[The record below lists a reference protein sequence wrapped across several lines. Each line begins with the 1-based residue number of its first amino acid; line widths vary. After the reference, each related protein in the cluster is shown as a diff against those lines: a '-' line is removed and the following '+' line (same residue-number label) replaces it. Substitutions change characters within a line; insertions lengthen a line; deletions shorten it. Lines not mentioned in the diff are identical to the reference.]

1 LAGAPAWMLANLL
14 RVLPLAATLE
24 RAVTDAA
31 EILLAAGIVFA
42 LAYGLLR
49 SRIGILRWP
58 LLSVSLLTLGFGT
71 ALGAWAWHEQRPRDV
86 RGSATEEFSET
97 LRTETTQAK
106 PRKAKKKKKLT
117 GRLYEEQWPTYGYD
131 VQRTHLAPGW
141 RRLRPPY
148 HGLWKVKVRADIEFP
163 PSVAYGKV
171 YVAQQKGRFFALN
184 ARTGKVVW
192 TRHFTRCAAASPTI
206 ADGIVYQ
213 AYMHELP
220 CQKHAG
226 GADGFVVA
234 WNARNGKEYWRVR
247 AGSVESSPVVVG
259 KNLYF
264 GSWDRHLYAYR
275 LRGKRRPLLRWTFT
289 ADDQIVA
296 APAYAGRTLYIA
308 TSNGSV
314 YGVDAKTG
322 RQRWHATS
330 FARFGRREYFY
341 ATPTVA
347 YGRVFI
353 GNADGTVYAF
363 GATTGHLLW
372 AHEVGTY
379 VYTAAAVWRRTVF
392 VGTWD
397 GTFIA
402 LDARTGEPRWRF
414 SAPSGITGAPT
425 VLAGL
430 VYFST
435 CGRCGAG
442 GLRRVKIG
450 PRAAFGLNARNGDPI
465 WRFHDGKYSAL
476 VADGFRVYI
485 SGRNKVYALIPELR
499 FQQLRKAKAREKCRE
514 LKRARARARC
524 LSKARRGTSSGK
536 RGSGTAGRTS
546 KSKSRQRPPRRS

>member
-1 LAGAPAWMLANLL
+1 
-14 RVLPLAATLE
+14 LPLAASLE

-31 EILLAAGIVFA
+31 EILLAAGVVLA
-42 LAYGLLR
+42 LAYAFLR

-71 ALGAWAWHEQRPRDV
+71 ALGAWAWHEKRPRDV
-86 RGSATEEFSET
+86 RGSATEEFSDT
-97 LRTETTQAK
+97 LRTETTKAK
-106 PRKAKKKKKLT
+106 PRKGKKKKKLLT

-131 VQRTHLAPGW
+131 AQRTHLAPGW
-141 RRLRPPY
+141 KRLRPPF
-148 HGLWKVKVRADIEFP
+148 HGLWQLKARADIEFP

-220 CQKHAG
+220 CGKHAG
-226 GADGFVVA
+226 GARGFVVA

-247 AGSVESSPVVVG
+247 AGSVESSPVIAG

-264 GSWDRHLYAYR
+264 GSWDGHLYAYR

-296 APAYAGRTLYIA
+296 APAHAGRMLYLA

-372 AHEVGTY
+372 ARDVGTY
-379 VYTAAAVWRRTVF
+379 VYTAAAVWRKTVF

-397 GTFIA
+397 GYFVA

-442 GLRRVKIG
+442 GLRRVRVG
-450 PRAAFGLNARNGDPI
+450 PRRTFGLNARNGDVI
-465 WRFHDGKYSAL
+465 WQFHDGKYSAL
-476 VADGFRVYI
+476 VADGYRIYI
-485 SGRNKVYALIPELR
+485 SGRNKVYAFIPEAR
-499 FQQLRKAKAREKCRE
+499 FQALKRAKAREKCRQ
-514 LKRARARARC
+514 LKRAKRRERC
-524 LSKARRGTSSGK
+524 QSKAKRGTSSGR
-536 RGSGTAGRTS
+536 RGSGRAGRTS
-546 KSKSRQRPPRRS
+546 KSKNRQRPPKQS

>member
-1 LAGAPAWMLANLL
+1 MLA
-14 RVLPLAATLE
+14 VSLE

-31 EILLAAGIVFA
+31 EILLAAGVVLA
-42 LAYGLLR
+42 LSYALLR

-58 LLSVSLLTLGFGT
+58 LLSVSLLALGFGT
-71 ALGAWAWHEQRPRDV
+71 ALGAWAWHENRPRDI

-97 LRTETTQAK
+97 LRADTTQAVPK
-106 PRKAKKKKKLT
+106 KGRKGKRKVLS
-117 GRLYEEQWPTYGYD
+117 GRRFEEQWPTYGYD
-131 VQRTHLAPGW
+131 AQRTHLSPGW
-141 RRLRPPY
+141 KKLRPPF
-148 HGLWKVKVRADIEFP
+148 HGLWKLKARADIEFP

-206 ADGIVYQ
+206 EDGIVYQ

-226 GADGFVVA
+226 GARGFVVA

-247 AGSVESSPVVVG
+247 AGSVESSPVVAG

-264 GSWDRHLYAYR
+264 GSWDGRLYAYR
-275 LRGKRRPLLRWTFT
+275 LRGKRKPLLRWTFR

-296 APAYAGRTLYIA
+296 APAFAARTLYVA

-314 YGVDAKTG
+314 YAVDAKTG
-322 RQRWHATS
+322 RQRWHSTS

-353 GNADGTVYAF
+353 GNADGTVYAY
-363 GATTGHLLW
+363 GASTGNLLW
-372 AHEVGTY
+372 AREVGTY
-379 VYTAAAVWRRTVF
+379 VYTAAAVWRNMVF

-402 LDARTGEPRWRF
+402 LDARSGEPRWRF

-425 VLAGL
+425 VLAGI

-450 PRAAFGLNARNGDPI
+450 PRRTFGLNARNGDVI
-465 WRFHDGKYSAL
+465 WRFHDGKYSPL
-476 VADGFRVYI
+476 VADGHRIYVA
-485 SGRNKVYALIPELR
+485 GRNKVYAFITEAR
-499 FQQLRKAKAREKCRE
+499 FQTLKRAKAREECRK
-514 LKRARARARC
+514 LKRAKRRERC
-524 LSKARRGTSSGK
+524 LSKARASTKSEK
-536 RGSGTAGRTS
+536 RGSRRAGRTS
-546 KSKSRQRPPRRS
+546 KPKNRQRPPTTS

>member
-1 LAGAPAWMLANLL
+1 M
-14 RVLPLAATLE
+14 PLAASLE

-31 EILLAAGIVFA
+31 EVFLAAGVV
-42 LAYGLLR
+42 LSVAYALLR

-58 LLSVSLLTLGFGT
+58 LLSVTLLVLGFGT

-86 RGSATEEFSET
+86 RGSPTKEFSDT
-97 LRTETTQAK
+97 LRTVTTEAK
-106 PRKAKKKKKLT
+106 PKKSKKKAQT
-117 GRLYEEQWPTYGYD
+117 GPLFEELWPTYGYD

-141 RRLRPPY
+141 RNLRPPY
-148 HGLWKVKVRADIEFP
+148 RGLWQLKARADIEFP

-192 TRHFTRCAAASPTI
+192 TRHFAHCAAASPTI
-206 ADGIVYQ
+206 DDGIVYQ

-220 CQKHAG
+220 CAKHAS
-226 GADGFVVA
+226 GAQGFLIA
-234 WNARNGKEYWRVR
+234 WNARNGKEYWRVN

-296 APAYAGRTLYIA
+296 APAHAGRTLYIA
-308 TSNGSV
+308 TSSGSV

-322 RQRWHATS
+322 RQVWHAAS
-330 FARFGRREYFY
+330 FSRFGRREYFY

-363 GATTGHLLW
+363 GAGTGHLLW
-372 AHEVGTY
+372 AREVGTY
-379 VYTAAAVWRRTVF
+379 VYTAAAVWRRMVF

-425 VLAGL
+425 VLAGI

-442 GLRRVKIG
+442 GLRQVKIG
-450 PRAAFGLNARNGDPI
+450 PRRTFGLNARNGDVV

-476 VADGFRVYI
+476 VADGHRVYV

-499 FQQLRKAKAREKCRE
+499 FQALRKAKIRECRE
-514 LKRARARARC
+514 LKRAKARRRC
-524 LSKARRGTSSGK
+524 LSKAKAGTKSGR
-536 RGSGTAGRTS
+536 RGSGKAGRTS
-546 KSKSRQRPPRRS
+546 KR

>member
-1 LAGAPAWMLANLL
+1 
-14 RVLPLAATLE
+14 LPLAASVE
-24 RAVTDAA
+24 RAVTHAA
-31 EILLAAGIVFA
+31 EILLAAGVVLA
-42 LAYGLLR
+42 LAYALLR
-49 SRIGILRWP
+49 SRIGMLRWP
-58 LLSVSLLTLGFGT
+58 LLSVSLLALGFGT
-71 ALGAWAWHEQRPRDV
+71 ALGAWAWYEQRPRDV

-97 LRTETTQAK
+97 LRTTTQAK
-106 PRKAKKKKKLT
+106 PKTAKKKKKKVLT
-117 GRLYEEQWPTYGYD
+117 GRRFEEQWPTYGYD
-131 VQRTHLAPGW
+131 AQRTHLAPGW
-141 RRLRPPY
+141 KRLRPPY
-148 HGLWKVKVRADIEFP
+148 HGLWKLKARADIEFP

-206 ADGIVYQ
+206 EDGIVYQ

-220 CQKHAG
+220 CTKHAG
-226 GADGFVVA
+226 GARGFVVA

-247 AGSVESSPVVVG
+247 AGSVESSPVIAG

-264 GSWDRHLYAYR
+264 GSWDGRLYAYR
-275 LRGKRRPLLRWTFT
+275 LRGKRRPLLRWTFR

-296 APAYAGRTLYIA
+296 APAHAGRTLFVA

-363 GATTGHLLW
+363 GATTGNLIW
-372 AHEVGTY
+372 AREVGTY
-379 VYTAAAVWRRTVF
+379 VYTAAAVWRNMVF

-450 PRAAFGLNARNGDPI
+450 PRKTFGLNARNGDVI
-465 WRFHDGKYSAL
+465 WDFHDGKYSPL
-476 VADGFRVYI
+476 VADGYRIYI
-485 SGRNKVYALIPELR
+485 AGRNKVYALIPEARWLKLKR
-499 FQQLRKAKAREKCRE
+499 AKAREKCRK
-514 LKRARARARC
+514 LKRAKRRERC
-524 LSKARRGTSSGK
+524 LSKARAGTKSGK
-536 RGSGTAGRTS
+536 RGSGTRGRTS
-546 KSKSRQRPPRRS
+546 KPKNRQPPPTAS

>member
-1 LAGAPAWMLANLL
+1 
-14 RVLPLAATLE
+14 VPLAASLE

-31 EILLAAGIVFA
+31 EIFLAAGVV
-42 LAYGLLR
+42 LAIAYALLR
-49 SRIGILRWP
+49 SRVGILRWP
-58 LLSVSLLTLGFGT
+58 LLSVSLLALGFGT
-71 ALGAWAWHEQRPRDV
+71 ALGAWAWHEQRPRDKV
-86 RGSATEEFSET
+86 GSSTQEFSET
-97 LRTETTQAK
+97 LRTVTKPAK
-106 PRKAKKKKKLT
+106 PTKGKKKPKT

-141 RRLRPPY
+141 RNLRPPY
-148 HGLWKVKVRADIEFP
+148 HGIWRLKARADIEFP

-171 YVAQQKGRFFALN
+171 YVAQQKGRFFVLN

-192 TRHFTRCAAASPTI
+192 TRHFSNCAAASPTI
-206 ADGIVYQ
+206 DDGIVYQ

-220 CQKHAG
+220 CGKHQS
-226 GADGFVVA
+226 GAQGFVVA
-234 WNARNGKEYWRVR
+234 WNARNGKELWRVR

-296 APAYAGRTLYIA
+296 APAHAGRTLFVA

-363 GATTGHLLW
+363 GAGTGHLLW
-372 AHEVGTY
+372 AREVGTY
-379 VYTAAAVWRRTVF
+379 VYTAAAVWRNMIF

-425 VLAGL
+425 VLAGI

-442 GLRRVKIG
+442 GLRRVKLG
-450 PRAAFGLNARNGDPI
+450 PRRTFGLNARNGDVI
-465 WRFHDGKYSAL
+465 WRFHDGKYSPL
-476 VADGFRVYI
+476 VADGHRVYI
-485 SGRNKVYALIPELR
+485 SGRNKVYAFITETR
-499 FQQLRKAKAREKCRE
+499 FEQLQKAKRREECRQ
-514 LKRARARARC
+514 LKRARARDRC
-524 LSKARRGTSSGK
+524 LSRARAGTKSGK
-536 RGSGTAGRTS
+536 RGSGREGRTS
-546 KSKSRQRPPRRS
+546 KRKNPPPPPKTS

>member
-1 LAGAPAWMLANLL
+1 MF
-14 RVLPLAATLE
+14 LAASLE

-31 EILLAAGIVFA
+31 EIFLAAGVV
-42 LAYGLLR
+42 LAVAYALLR

-58 LLSVSLLTLGFGT
+58 LLSVSVLALGFGT
-71 ALGAWAWHEQRPRDV
+71 ALGAWAWHEQRPRDI
-86 RGSATEEFSET
+86 RGSETKEFSET
-97 LRTETTQAK
+97 LRTVTTPAK
-106 PRKAKKKKKLT
+106 PKKGKTKAKAQT
-117 GRLYEEQWPTYGYD
+117 GRLFEEQWPTYGYD
-131 VQRTHLAPGW
+131 AQRTHLAPGW
-141 RRLRPPY
+141 RNLRPPY
-148 HGLWKVKVRADIEFP
+148 HGLWKLKARADIEFP

-171 YVAQQKGRFFALN
+171 YVAQQKGRFFAVN

-192 TRHFTRCAAASPTI
+192 TRHFANCAAASPTI
-206 ADGIVYQ
+206 HDGIVYQ

-220 CQKHAG
+220 CAKHQG
-226 GADGFVVA
+226 GAQGFVVA
-234 WNARNGKEYWRVR
+234 WNARNGKEYWRVKT
-247 AGSVESSPVVVG
+247 GSVESSPVVVG

-275 LRGKRRPLLRWTFT
+275 LRGKRRPLHRWTFT

-296 APAYAGRTLYIA
+296 APAHAGRMLYVA

-314 YGVDAKTG
+314 YGVNAKTG
-322 RQRWHATS
+322 RQVWHATS
-330 FARFGRREYFY
+330 FSRFGSREYFY

-363 GATTGHLLW
+363 GAGTGHLLW
-372 AHEVGTY
+372 AREVGTY
-379 VYTAAAVWRRTVF
+379 VYTAAAVWRNMIF

-414 SAPSGITGAPT
+414 DAPSGITGAPT
-425 VLAGL
+425 VLAGI

-442 GLRRVKIG
+442 GLRRVKIC
-450 PRAAFGLNARNGDPI
+450 PRRTFGLNARNGDVI
-465 WRFHDGKYSAL
+465 WRFHDGKYSPL

-499 FQQLRKAKAREKCRE
+499 FQQLQKAKARAKCRE
-514 LKRARARARC
+514 LRRARARARC
-524 LSKARRGTSSGK
+524 LSRARAGTKSGK
-536 RGSGTAGRTS
+536 RGSGTKGRTS
-546 KSKSRQRPPRRS
+546 KSKNRQPPPTTS

>member
-1 LAGAPAWMLANLL
+1 
-14 RVLPLAATLE
+14 LPLASSLE

-31 EILLAAGIVFA
+31 EIFLAAGIVLA
-42 LAYGLLR
+42 LAYGILR
-49 SRIGILRWP
+49 TRIGVLRWP
-58 LLSVSLLTLGFGT
+58 LLSVSLLALGFGS
-71 ALGAWAWHEQRPRDV
+71 ALGAWAWHEKRPRDI
-86 RGSATEEFSET
+86 RGSATKEFSET
-97 LRTETTQAK
+97 LRTKTTQAK
-106 PRKAKKKKKLT
+106 PKARKKAKT
-117 GRLYEEQWPTYGYD
+117 GRRFEEQWPTYGYD
-131 VQRTHLAPGW
+131 VERTHLAPGW
-141 RRLRPPY
+141 RRLRPPF
-148 HGLWKVKVRADIEFP
+148 HGLWKLKARADIEFP

-192 TRHFTRCAAASPTI
+192 TRHFAHCAAASPTI
-206 ADGIVYQ
+206 DDGIVYQ

-220 CQKHAG
+220 CRKHE
-226 GADGFVVA
+226 GAAQGFVVA
-234 WNARNGKEYWRVR
+234 WNARNGKEYWRVK
-247 AGSVESSPVVVG
+247 AGSVESSPVLGG

-264 GSWDRHLYAYR
+264 GSWDHHLYAYR

-308 TSNGSV
+308 TSSGSV

-363 GATTGHLLW
+363 GASTGHLLW
-372 AHEVGTY
+372 AREVGTY
-379 VYTAAAVWRRTVF
+379 VYTAAAVWRKTVF

-414 SAPSGITGAPT
+414 DAPSGITGAPT

-450 PRAAFGLNARNGDPI
+450 ARATFGLNARNGAPV

-476 VADGFRVYI
+476 VADGFRIYI
-485 SGRNKVYALIPELR
+485 SGRNKVYALIP
-499 FQQLRKAKAREKCRE
+499 QLRWEKLQKAKAREKCAR

-524 LSKARRGTSSGK
+524 RSKAR
-536 RGSGTAGRTS
+536 
-546 KSKSRQRPPRRS
+546 

>member
-1 LAGAPAWMLANLL
+1 
-14 RVLPLAATLE
+14 LPLAASLE

-31 EILLAAGIVFA
+31 EILLAAGVVLA
-42 LAYGLLR
+42 LAYALLR

-58 LLSVSLLTLGFGT
+58 LLSVSLLALGFGT
-71 ALGAWAWHEQRPRDV
+71 ALGAWAWHEQRPRDI

-106 PRKAKKKKKLT
+106 PKKGKKKKRVLT
-117 GRLYEEQWPTYGYD
+117 GRRFEEQWPTYGYD
-131 VQRTHLAPGW
+131 AQRTHLAPGW

-148 HGLWKVKVRADIEFP
+148 HGLWKLKARADIEFP

-171 YVAQQKGRFFALN
+171 YVAQQKGRFFAVN

-192 TRHFTRCAAASPTI
+192 TRNFPNCAAASPTI

-213 AYMHELP
+213 AYMHRLP
-220 CQKHAG
+220 CRKHEAG
-226 GADGFVVA
+226 AEGFVVA

-247 AGSVESSPVVVG
+247 AGSVESSPLIAG

-296 APAYAGRTLYIA
+296 APAYAGRTLFVA

-314 YGVDAKTG
+314 YSVDAKTG

-330 FARFGRREYFY
+330 FSRFGGREYFY

-347 YGRVFI
+347 YRRVFI
-353 GNADGTVYAF
+353 GNADGTVYAY

-372 AHEVGTY
+372 AREVGTY
-379 VYTAAAVWRRTVF
+379 VYTAAAVWRKTVF

-397 GTFIA
+397 GYFIA

-442 GLRRVKIG
+442 GQRRVKIG
-450 PRAAFGLNARNGDPI
+450 PRATFALNARNGDPI
-465 WRFHDGKYSAL
+465 WRFGDGKYSPL
-476 VADGFRVYI
+476 VADGYRIYI
-485 SGRNKVYALIPELR
+485 SGRNKVYALIPQARWVKL
-499 FQQLRKAKAREKCRE
+499 QKAKAREKCRR
-514 LKRARARARC
+514 LKRAKRRERC
-524 LSKARRGTSSGK
+524 LSKARRGTSSER
-536 RGSGTAGRTS
+536 RGSGRAGRTS
-546 KSKSRQRPPRRS
+546 RSQSRQRRPRRS

>member
-1 LAGAPAWMLANLL
+1 
-14 RVLPLAATLE
+14 LPLAVSLE

-31 EILLAAGIVFA
+31 EVLLAAGVVLA
-42 LAYGLLR
+42 LSYALLR

-58 LLSVSLLTLGFGT
+58 LLSVSLLALGLGT

-97 LRTETTQAK
+97 LRAETTQAK
-106 PRKAKKKKKLT
+106 PKQGKKKKKLLT
-117 GRLYEEQWPTYGYD
+117 GRRFEEQWPTYGYD
-131 VQRTHLAPGW
+131 AQRTHLAPPGW

-192 TRHFTRCAAASPTI
+192 TRHFPNCAAASPTI
-206 ADGIVYQ
+206 EDGIVYQ

-220 CQKHAG
+220 CGKHAA
-226 GADGFVVA
+226 GARGFVVA
-234 WNARNGKEYWRVR
+234 WNARNGKEYWRVK
-247 AGSVESSPVVVG
+247 AGSVESSPVIRG

-296 APAYAGRTLYIA
+296 APANAGRMLYIA

-322 RQRWHATS
+322 RQRWRASS

-353 GNADGTVYAF
+353 GNADGTVYAY

-372 AHEVGTY
+372 AREVGTY
-379 VYTAAAVWRRTVF
+379 VYTAAAVWRRMVF

-450 PRAAFGLNARNGDPI
+450 PRATFALNARNGDPI
-465 WRFHDGKYSAL
+465 WRFHDGKYSPL
-476 VADGFRVYI
+476 VADGYRIYI
-485 SGRNKVYALIPELR
+485 SGRNKVYALIPQGRWEKLQR
-499 FQQLRKAKAREKCRE
+499 AKAVEKCRK
-514 LKRARARARC
+514 LKRAKRRERC
-524 LSKARRGTSSGK
+524 LSKARRDTSSGR
-536 RGSGTAGRTS
+536 RGSRRAGRTS
-546 KSKSRQRPPRRS
+546 RPQNRPRPPRQS